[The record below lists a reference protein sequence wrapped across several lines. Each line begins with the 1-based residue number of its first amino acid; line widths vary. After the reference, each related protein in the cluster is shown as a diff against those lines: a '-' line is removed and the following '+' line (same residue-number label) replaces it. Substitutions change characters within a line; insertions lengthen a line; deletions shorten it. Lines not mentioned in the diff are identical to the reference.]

1 MRIVVLDLDETI
13 GSFQQLS
20 FIWQCMVI
28 FLQNSNV
35 VYDTYH
41 VFNEFMDAF
50 PEVLRPNI
58 IKVFK
63 YLKKKSTT
71 DACSSVVLYT
81 NNQGQQEWLQCLV
94 EYFHFKLQYRLFT
107 NVISAYKINGVRVC
121 KCRTQSSKCWADLAR
136 CLELSTA
143 DQTHADVI
151 FIDDS
156 LVPGL
161 MGIPNVCVLK
171 VTPYLY
177 TYTNS
182 TILLRL
188 HQSLLKGRFTHLI
201 DLIDSIESVELI
213 DFVKEAMYKY
223 TSNNATNKDIIIYK
237 NDSAVWD
244 ESLNSFFGPSS
255 FAPSS
260 FAHNKKSIR
269 NTHRPRHQ
277 QSGANLRLTVKRKK
291 YFTK

>member
-20 FIWQCMVI
+20 FIWQCIVI
-28 FLQNSNV
+28 FFQNSNV

-71 DACSSVVLYT
+71 DACSAVVLYT
-81 NNQGQQEWLQCLV
+81 NNQGQQEWLQYLV

-136 CLELSTA
+136 CLELSKA
-143 DQTHADVI
+143 DQKHADVI

-161 MGIPNVCVLK
+161 MGIPNVCVVK
-171 VTPYLY
+171 VTPYCY

-188 HQSLLKGRFTHLI
+188 HQSLLKGRLV
-201 DLIDSIESVELI
+201 DSIELV

-223 TSNNATNKDIIIYK
+223 TANNATNKDIILYED
-237 NDSAVWD
+237 DSAVWD
-244 ESLNSFFGPSS
+244 ESLNSFFGLLIGPSS
-255 FAPSS
+255 L
-260 FAHNKKSIR
+260 AHNKKSIR
-269 NTHRPRHQ
+269 NTRRHPKQ
-277 QSGANLRLTVKRKK
+277 QPQSGANLRLTVKRQKYLLNKK
-291 YFTK
+291 GSYA